1 MMGESDAAVVT
12 RVRTGDRDAYRVL
25 VERHSRRIFHLAY
38 RMTGSEPDAED
49 LVQETFMRAFQQL
62 DGFTARSQFGTWLY
76 RIAVNCAIDLMR
88 KRQRQDEPFEP
99 IDPESG
105 IPLVADTPGPDRLVF
120 SGEMQRRVKS
130 ALDQLSPTERAAFV
144 LRHFEGKCIEEISDA
159 LGIANGATKQAVFR
173 AVQKIRRSLQPMV
186 NSAKWSI

>member
-38 RMTGSEPDAED
+38 RMTGSEQDAED

-62 DGFTARSQFGTWLY
+62 DGFTARSQFGTWIY
-76 RIAVNCAIDLMR
+76 RIAVNCAIDIMR
-88 KRQRQDEPFEP
+88 KHQRRDEPFEP

-120 SGEMQRRVKS
+120 SGEMQQRVKS
-130 ALDQLSPTERAAFV
+130 ALDQLSPMERAAFV
-144 LRHFEGKCIEEISDA
+144 LRHYEGKCIEEISDT
-159 LGIANGATKQAVFR
+159 LGLANGATKQAVFR
-173 AVQKIRRSLQPMV
+173 AVQKIRRSLQPLV
-186 NSAKWSI
+186 DSAKWSI

>member
-1 MMGESDAAVVT
+1 
-12 RVRTGDRDAYRVL
+12 
-25 VERHSRRIFHLAY
+25 
-38 RMTGSEPDAED
+38 
-49 LVQETFMRAFQQL
+49 
-62 DGFTARSQFGTWLY
+62 
-76 RIAVNCAIDLMR
+76 MR

-130 ALDQLSPTERAAFV
+130 ALDQLSPTERAAFM
-144 LRHFEGKCIEEISDA
+144 LRHFEGKCIEEISNA
-159 LGIANGATKQAVFR
+159 LGLANGATKQAVFR

-186 NSAKWSI
+186 DSAKWSI